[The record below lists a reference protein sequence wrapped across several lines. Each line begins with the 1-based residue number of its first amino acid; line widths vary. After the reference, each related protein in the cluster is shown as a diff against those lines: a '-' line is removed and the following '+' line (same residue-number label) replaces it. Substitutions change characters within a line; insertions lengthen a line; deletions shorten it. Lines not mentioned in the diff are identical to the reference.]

1 MNNRS
6 PVVGGNQK
14 SATSFGSIAQFD
26 VVEAGTVLSAPQMTT
41 TQRDALTPTNG
52 WIIYN
57 TTDNKVQVRENGS
70 WSNIT

>member
-1 MNNRS
+1 MNSRS

-57 TTDNKVQVRENGS
+57 LTDNKVQVRENGS

>member
-1 MNNRS
+1 MNSRS

>member
-1 MNNRS
+1 MNERS

>member
-1 MNNRS
+1 MNERG

>member
-1 MNNRS
+1 MNERS

-57 TTDNKVQVRENGS
+57 TTESKVQGRENGS